1 MNETNEKLQKLKD
14 YLIEL
19 GSVAIAYSAGVDS
32 TFLLAVASEVLGDKA
47 VAITVNSATFP
58 EQENNDAISFCEKRG
73 IKHYSFEVNQ
83 LEIPNFKYNP
93 VDKCYIC
100 KKELFSRLISFAKD
114 LGIANVVEGSNMDD
128 MGDYRPGAR
137 AIKELSVL
145 SPLQVAGLTKAEI
158 RALSKEMDLPTW
170 NKPSMAC
177 LATRFVYGEEIT
189 KEKLKMVELAE
200 RYLYDLGFS
209 QVRVRVHKDIAR
221 IELEQGELSKAVEM
235 SNNITDYLKQLGFDY
250 VTLDLNGY
258 KQGSMNINI

>member
-1 MNETNEKLQKLKD
+1 MSEINEKLEILKQN
-14 YLIEL
+14 LRAL
-19 GSVAIAYSAGVDS
+19 GSVAVAFSAGVDS
-32 TFLLAVASEVLGDKA
+32 TFLLAVANEVLGDRA

-58 EQENNDAISFCEKRG
+58 QQEQNESISFCKEKG
-73 IKHYSFEVNQ
+73 IRHFSFDFNQ
-83 LEIPNFKYNP
+83 LEIPNFKFNP

-100 KKELFSRLISFAKD
+100 KKELFSRLISYAKD

-128 MGDYRPGAR
+128 MGDYRPGMR
-137 AIKELSVL
+137 AIKELGVL

-158 RALSKEMDLPTW
+158 RELSKNMGLPTW

-209 QVRVRVHKDIAR
+209 QVRVRAHKDVAR
-221 IELEQGELSKAVEM
+221 LELERDELCKAVEM
-235 SNNITDYLKQLGFDY
+235 SKDINGYLKQLGFAY